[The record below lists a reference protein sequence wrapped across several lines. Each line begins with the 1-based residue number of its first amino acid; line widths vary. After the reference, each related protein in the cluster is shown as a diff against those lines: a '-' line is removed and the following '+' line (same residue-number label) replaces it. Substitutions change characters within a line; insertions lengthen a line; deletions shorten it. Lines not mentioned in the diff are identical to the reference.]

1 MGEEVM
7 RRVIGVLP
15 SNWRLMFRLVTY
27 TLLMTLVLVEIPM
40 EVLRYAGA
48 IKAVPGF
55 MAVALSSLYASYGY
69 GNMRDRSDGWLGAA
83 VAGIVE
89 ATFFGGLVALVIA
102 ANRLPMIRIPYGIAA
117 LSLLVN
123 WSMVS
128 ERHFGRRARDDRA
141 AVRRPRPK

>member
-1 MGEEVM
+1 
-7 RRVIGVLP
+7 
-15 SNWRLMFRLVTY
+15 MFRLVTY
-27 TLLMTLVLVEIPM
+27 MLLMTIVLVEIPM

-55 MAVALSSLYASYGY
+55 MVVFMSSLFASFGY
-69 GNMRDRSDGWLGAA
+69 GSMRDRSDGLLGAA
-83 VAGIVE
+83 VAGIAL

-102 ANRLPMIRIPYGIAA
+102 ANRLPMIGVPYGIAA

-123 WSMVS
+123 WSMVA
-128 ERHFGRRARDDRA
+128 ERRFGRRARDDRA